1 MKPFGL
7 TGNIGCGKST
17 VAGMLAKYDDVTLV
31 DCDGLAKAVMGG
43 GEYRL
48 AISQALGCDAFASGA
63 IDRKLIA
70 KLIFNDPEKKRR
82 LEAVV
87 HPAVWTEVQAIN
99 GGLDDRRLC
108 IVEAAII
115 YETGDEFRFAEM
127 IVVACSAEEQRRR
140 LFVDRH
146 MDLVDLESRIRS
158 QMPSG
163 EKEKRAKFVINTD
176 CDLAELEKRVAQLH
190 VELKRL
196 KGE

>member
-17 VAGMLAKYDDVTLV
+17 VAGMLAKHDDVTLV
-31 DCDGLAKAVMGG
+31 DCDHFAKAIMDGS
-43 GEYRL
+43 EYRL
-48 AISQALGCDAFASGA
+48 AISQALGFDAFASGA
-63 IDRKLIA
+63 INRKLIA
-70 KLIFNDPEKKRR
+70 TIIFNDPEKKKR

-87 HPAVWTEVQAIN
+87 HPAVWAEVQAIAD
-99 GGLDDRRLC
+99 GLDVRRLC

-127 IVVACSAEEQRRR
+127 IVAACSAEEQRHR
-140 LFVDRH
+140 LFIDRH
-146 MDLVDLESRIRS
+146 MDLVDLERRISS

-190 VELKRL
+190 TELKRL